1 MEYKKTSII
10 PFLTFPGTAEEAV
23 NFYVSVFPNS
33 RINEITRI
41 ENPDHGVVG
50 KVLNL
55 DFELDGLQFYAL
67 DMEKEHLPDF
77 TWAISLFK
85 DCDHEEE
92 FNSIFKRLSEKGT
105 VLMGPEPIMDLKLA
119 TWVTD
124 QFGITWQL
132 VLHD

>member
-1 MEYKKTSII
+1 MENKQTSII

-23 NFYVSVFPNS
+23 KFYVAIFPNS
-33 RINEITRI
+33 KINEITRI
-41 ENPDHGVVG
+41 ESPEQGEVG

-67 DMEKEHLPDF
+67 DMEKKYLPDF
-77 TWAISLFK
+77 TWAISLYK
-85 DCDHEEE
+85 DCTIEEE
-92 FNSIFKRLSEKGT
+92 FYNIFNQLSIKGN
-105 VLMGPEPIMDLKLA
+105 VLMGPEPIMDLKLV

-124 QFGITWQL
+124 QFGVTWQL